1 MSKLYDSAFGIYCGC
16 IYQTLS
22 LKEKREVR
30 DYLIETIIG
39 EDNTVS
45 GLRCP
50 KCGAHWAIHEV

>member
-1 MSKLYDSAFGIYCGC
+1 MVIEH
-16 IYQTLS
+16 I
-22 LKEKREVR
+22 V
-30 DYLIETIIG
+30 ETIVG